1 MIRSC
6 VLCFCLL
13 PLASLLGAA
22 ESTAVED
29 TLTAEQR
36 AEISDGD
43 TVVSVYDEA
52 VATLEKICDDYR
64 RIKAL
69 QLAKQRDIAFMDA
82 YDNISSVMP
91 LLKPIDRTLLRKKI
105 YDPDEIVPH
114 KREVEKVESEVQM
127 MVELATK
134 LLLEIEVMQA
144 QAAQQE
150 QQQQEVTLQELVQR
164 EAFDP
169 EEQIEQ
175 SGEERE
181 QQDQQLEQLAEEA
194 KEEEEEQAKD
204 LTQIMH
210 QIMPDIQDLTSDET
224 TEEQIKMEL
233 FTSNSNVNNVMGKM
247 DLNTVNKTVGRRVVQ
262 EGGEPVEWMFIDT
275 WYTIGPFPNPHRMN
289 LHRKFPP
296 ETVVDLSATYIG
308 KDDKTIKWEFLQSNQ
323 PRCIPNNDEEYAIYY
338 AYTEVW
344 MDQPMDLWIA
354 IGSDDKANVWL
365 NDMPVWISSDQ
376 LKGWKVN
383 EGFRKVTFKA
393 GVNKILYR
401 VENGHFGTAFSLGI
415 KVAP

>member
-1 MIRSC
+1 MIRLF
-6 VLCFCLL
+6 VL
-13 PLASLLGAA
+13 SLLVFPCFASEA
-22 ESTAVED
+22 TPTALGD
-29 TLTAEQR
+29 DQLTAEQR

-43 TVVSVYDEA
+43 TVVGVYDEA
-52 VATLEKICDDYR
+52 VATLEKICEDYR

-69 QLAKQRDIAFMDA
+69 QLAKQRDIAFEDA
-82 YDNISSVMP
+82 YENISSVMP
-91 LLKPIDRTLLRKKI
+91 LLKPINRQLLRKKI

-114 KREVEKVESEVQM
+114 KREVEKVESEVLM

-134 LLLEIEVMQA
+134 LLLEIEVMEA
-144 QAAQQE
+144 QQAQQE
-150 QQQQEVTLQELVQR
+150 QQQEITLQELVQR
-164 EAFDP
+164 EQFDP

-181 QQDQQLEQLAEEA
+181 QQDQQLEELAEAA
-194 KEEEEEQAKD
+194 KEEQEEQAKD
-204 LTQIMH
+204 LTPIMR
-210 QIMPDIQDLTSDET
+210 QLMPDIQDLTSEET
-224 TEEQIKMEL
+224 SEEQVKMEL
-233 FTSNSNVNNVMGKM
+233 FTSSSDVNNVMGKM

-308 KDDKTIKWEFLQSNQ
+308 KSDKTIKWEFLQSNQ
-323 PRCIPNNDEEYAIYY
+323 ARCVPNHDEEYAIYY
-338 AYTEVW
+338 AYTELW

-365 NDMPVWISSDQ
+365 NDMPVWISGDQ